1 MRPLRVGTTASFSF
15 GPFVSTAGA
24 AVTDLT
30 LNASNIFISKNG
42 ATLVKLN
49 STGVALVHDKDG
61 YYDLN
66 LDVTDLNTLG
76 PGLVEAKNATALH
89 VWEPIIVMT
98 IPAYKFLYGA
108 TGASHVD
115 QVFEDLSSL
124 LNQTSA
130 LIQDSTLIKV
140 SLSSILGE
148 TTILIAD
155 TSALKVDSTA
165 IKGMLTS
172 ISSRVEELQADTT
185 VIKVSLS
192 SILSETTIL
201 IADTSALKVD
211 STAIKTALTDL
222 AADTTAMGVLL
233 SSILSETTIIIA
245 DTSALKLDSTAIKSV
260 LTSLSSRIQ
269 ELQADTTSLK
279 VSMSSALNQSS
290 ALIDDST
297 VIKAQLTSISTGVTR
312 ILEDTTILKTDSTLM
327 KVSLSSLL
335 NQTSALIDDSTL
347 IKVSLSSL
355 LGEST
360 NIIGAISSI
369 PSTVLGVINS
379 QVIDST
385 ITRLESERIILSG
398 MAGETLGAGTSEI
411 EFHAAGTS
419 APGVARITADLSTL
433 GERTGIVLDG
443 AAT

>member
-1 MRPLRVGTTASFSF
+1 MSKPLQVGTTASFPF
-15 GPFVSTAGA
+15 GPFITTAGVA
-24 AVTDLT
+24 ATDLT
-30 LNASNIFISKNG
+30 INASNIFISKNG

-61 YYDLN
+61 YYDLS

-76 PGLVEAKNATALH
+76 PGLVETKNATALH

-115 QVFEDLSSL
+115 QVFEDLSSI
-124 LNQTSA
+124 LNETSA

-165 IKGMLTS
+165 IKIALTN
-172 ISSRVEELQADTT
+172 LAADTT
-185 VIKVSLS
+185 VMKVSLS
-192 SILSETTIL
+192 SILNETTVIL
-201 IADTSALKVD
+201 
-211 STAIKTALTDL
+211 
-222 AADTTAMGVLL
+222 
-233 SSILSETTIIIA
+233 A

-260 LTSLSSRIQ
+260 LTSLSSRIE

-312 ILEDTTILKTDSTLM
+312 ILEDTTILKADSTLM

-335 NQTSALIDDSTL
+335 N
-347 IKVSLSSL
+347 
-355 LGEST
+355 EST
-360 NIIGAISSI
+360 AIITAITGV
-369 PSTVLGVINS
+369 PATVLGVINS

-385 ITRLESERIILSG
+385 ITRLEAERIGLAAL
-398 MAGETLGAGTSEI
+398 AGETSGAGTSAVK
-411 EFHAAGTS
+411 FFAAGTS
-419 APGVARITADLSTL
+419 APAVARITGVQTTL
-433 GERTGIVLDG
+433 GERTGVVLNG
-443 AAT
+443 SPT

>member
-76 PGLVEAKNATALH
+76 PGIVETNSDSALH
-89 VWEPIIVMT
+89 VWEPIQVMT

-115 QVFEDLSSL
+115 QVFEDLSSI
-124 LNQTSA
+124 LNETSA

-155 TSALKVDSTA
+155 TSALKVDSSAIKLSLSTLLGDTSSLKVSVSSILNETTA
-165 IKGMLTS
+165 IIGDL
-172 ISSRVEELQADTT
+172 SSVNTRVQALQADTT
-185 VIKVSLS
+185 AMKVLLS
-192 SILSETTIL
+192 SVLSETT
-201 IADTSALKVD
+201 V
-211 STAIKTALTDL
+211 
-222 AADTTAMGVLL
+222 
-233 SSILSETTIIIA
+233 IIA

-297 VIKAQLTSISTGVTR
+297 VIKASLSSISTGVTR

-355 LGEST
+355 LNEST
-360 NIIGAISSI
+360 AIFTAISSI

-385 ITRLESERIILSG
+385 ITRLEAERIILSG
-398 MAGETLGAGTSEI
+398 MAGETSGAGTTAI
-411 EFHAAGTS
+411 KFFAAGTS
-419 APGVARITADLSTL
+419 APAVARITGVQTTL
-433 GERTGIVLDG
+433 GERSGIVLDG
-443 AAT
+443 TPT